1 MSENS
6 NQMPTSLVQNES
18 ILAIEIGAAMT
29 RAALFDVV
37 EGQYRFVAAGQAAT
51 TAEAPFKDVGIGV
64 REAISGLQNVTGAK
78 LLNPDQSLI
87 VPSQADGSGVDAVAA
102 TISAGPSAR
111 TVIVGL
117 LNDVSLQSARRLAQ
131 STYSRIVDSI
141 GITDQRK
148 PQQHLDGIVRSRPDL
163 VILTGGT
170 DGGAS
175 RSILKML
182 ESVGLAC
189 YLMPM
194 EKRPMILY
202 AGNQKLAGDVQELLG
217 GHAGKLE
224 ISYNVRPSLE
234 TEDLGPASREL
245 AGLVTKL
252 RQRQIK
258 GVDELYL
265 WTAGN
270 ILPTAYAQGR
280 MIRFLSR
287 LYESTRGLLS
297 VDVGASATSVA
308 AGFGGELTLGTY
320 PQFGLGENLGELLQ
334 HTELDD
340 ILRWLPLDISPG
352 VVREYLF
359 QKSLYPGAIPATKE
373 EQAISQAIARQAL
386 HLAVQTLRRDF
397 PPSNGAQADIMP
409 PLDLIIAG
417 GGVISDGVSLGQSLL
432 LLLDAIQPVGI
443 MPILIDQNRLL
454 PLLGVAAERNN
465 YLPIQVI
472 DSGAF
477 IGVGTV
483 ISVVA
488 SGNYG
493 ELVLRAKLTYPDGT
507 DVRADVK
514 FGGLEILPLPSGQSA
529 RLSLQPLSRAD
540 AGLGPGR
547 SGTVSVTGGA
557 LGVVIDARGR
567 PLQLPSDPVR
577 RRELIKKW
585 YYTVGG

>member
-1 MSENS
+1 
-6 NQMPTSLVQNES
+6 MPSSLIQNES
-18 ILAIEIGAAMT
+18 VLAIEVGAAVT
-29 RAALFDVV
+29 RVVLFDVV
-37 EGQYRFVAAGQAAT
+37 EGQYRFVASGQAPS

-64 REAISGLQNVTGAK
+64 REAIFNLQGVTGTK
-78 LLNPDQSLI
+78 ILTPDNNLI
-87 VPSQADGSGVDAVAA
+87 SPAQPDGSGVDAVVA
-102 TISAGPSAR
+102 TVSAGPSVK

-117 LNDVSLQSARRLAQ
+117 LNDVSLQSARRLAE
-131 STYSRIVDSI
+131 STYSRVVDSLDLS
-141 GITDQRK
+141 DQRK
-148 PQQHLDGIVRSRPDL
+148 PEQQLDGIVRSRPDL

-182 ESVGLAC
+182 EAVGLAC

-194 EKRPMILY
+194 EKRPMVLY

-258 GVDELYL
+258 GVDELHM
-265 WTAGN
+265 WTGGN
-270 ILPTAYAQGR
+270 VLPTSYAQGR

-297 VDVGASATSVA
+297 VNVGASATSVA
-308 AGFGGELTLGTY
+308 AGFNGELALGTY
-320 PQFGLGENLGELLQ
+320 PQFGLGESLGTLLQ
-334 HTELDD
+334 YTELDD
-340 ILRWLPLDISPG
+340 IMRWMTLDISPN

-359 QKSLYPGAIPATKE
+359 QKSLYPGTIPATKD
-373 EQAISQAIARQAL
+373 EQAISQAVARQAL
-386 HLAVQTLRRDF
+386 YLAVRALKKDFSGLQTELM
-397 PPSNGAQADIMP
+397 PS
-409 PLDLIIAG
+409 LDLIIAG

-443 MPILIDQNRLL
+443 MPILIDQNNLL
-454 PLLGVAAERNN
+454 PLLGAAAERNH
-465 YLPIQVI
+465 YLPVQVV

-477 IGVGTV
+477 IGLGTI
-483 ISVVA
+483 ISVNA
-488 SGNYG
+488 SANYG
-493 ELVLRAKLTYPDGT
+493 DQVLRAKLTYNDGT
-507 DVRADVK
+507 EARVDVK
-514 FGGLEILPLPSGQSA
+514 FGGLEILPLPNGQSA
-529 RLSLQPLSRAD
+529 RLSLQPLNRAD
-540 AGLGPGR
+540 AGLGAGR
-547 SGTVSVTGGA
+547 SGTVPVTGGA